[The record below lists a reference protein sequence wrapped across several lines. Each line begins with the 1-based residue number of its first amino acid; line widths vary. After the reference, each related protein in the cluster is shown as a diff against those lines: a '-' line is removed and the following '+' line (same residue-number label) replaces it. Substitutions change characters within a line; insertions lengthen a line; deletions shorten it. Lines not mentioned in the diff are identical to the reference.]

1 MNLGKLEI
9 MKKVSSL
16 LLLLLILIANLGLSQ
31 GDHYC
36 DGKIV
41 SQFLI
46 PHIPDECKDMTD
58 DHSCENIIIDKWSA
72 DPFEQISFS
81 LKFFDF
87 GYNCHVEV
95 DHHFDNYEEGLY
107 SEDKLFREC
116 EFPDIFLWNMSFLI

>member
-9 MKKVSSL
+9 MKKVSSI

-46 PHIPDECKDMTD
+46 PHIPDECRDMTN

-81 LKFFDF
+81 LKFFNFSQD
-87 GYNCHVEV
+87 YHIVV
-95 DHHFDNYEEGLY
+95 AYQFDNYKERLF
-107 SEDKLFREC
+107 SKNKLFREC
-116 EFPDIFLWNMSFLI
+116 EFPDIFLRNMSFLI